1 MFSKIKSVISHITE
15 LLWSLFINGLLTLL
29 PLTLTIAIFSLTF
42 RLLKTWL
49 EPVSAIRPEFL
60 AWIPHVEIILTFV
73 IIFAFG
79 AILRFFIL
87 KQLVNAVESIFFRI
101 PLIRPVYAGIKQLV
115 SAFNPNNQLSFKK
128 IVLIEFPR
136 KGLYSIG
143 FLTSELAPELAPEK
157 DIKYFNIF
165 IPTTPNP
172 TSGYFVILPESDV
185 SITRLNRQE
194 AMAMIIS
201 GGIIQPDYANK
212 KK

>member
-1 MFSKIKSVISHITE
+1 MLSQLKKFLSHAID

-29 PLTLTIAIFSLTF
+29 PLTLTIAIFTLTF
-42 RLLKTWL
+42 RLLKAWL
-49 EPVSAIRPEFL
+49 EPVAAIRPEIL
-60 AWIPHVEIILTFV
+60 AWIPHVEIILTFA

-87 KQLVNAVESIFFRI
+87 RQLVNFVESMLFKL

-143 FLTSELAPELAPEK
+143 FLTSELAPELAPQK
-157 DIKYFNIF
+157 DTKYYNIF

-172 TSGYFVILPESDV
+172 TSGYFVILPEADV
-185 SITRLNRQE
+185 TITDLSRQE

-201 GGIIQPDYANK
+201 GGIIQPDYESK
-212 KK
+212 E

>member
-1 MFSKIKSVISHITE
+1 MLSKLKKVIAHITE

-73 IIFAFG
+73 IIFVFG

-87 KQLVNAVESIFFRI
+87 KQLVNVVESILFRI
-101 PLIRPVYAGIKQLV
+101 PLIRPVYTGIKQLV

-143 FLTSELAPELAPEK
+143 FLTSELAPELAPQK
-157 DIKYFNIF
+157 DIKYYNVF

-185 SITRLNRQE
+185 SITSLNRQE

-201 GGIIQPDYANK
+201 GGIIQPDYGNK
-212 KK
+212 EK

>member
-1 MFSKIKSVISHITE
+1 MFSGIRNIIKQITE

-29 PLTLTIAIFSLTF
+29 PITITIAIFHFTF
-42 RLLKTWL
+42 KFLKTSL
-49 EPVSAIRPEFL
+49 EPVAAIRPNFL
-60 AWIPHVEIILTFV
+60 AWVPHVEIILTFA

-87 KQLVNAVESIFFRI
+87 KQIINLMEDILYRL
-101 PLIRPVYAGIKQLV
+101 PLIRPIYAGIKQLV

-143 FLTSELAPELAPEK
+143 FLTNELETELAPQQG
-157 DIKYFNIF
+157 ITYYTIF

-185 SITRLNRQE
+185 IITNLNRQE

-201 GGIIQPDYANK
+201 GGIIQPDYENK
-212 KK
+212 K